1 MKPIEPLIFPSGL
14 IRFDWIIALFVTT
27 GFIGPESQAIYS
39 YLLKSLKIFN
49 CPWESL
55 VLDSVCLLFVLKYLF
70 LINVF
75 IYPLIKEFISLT
87 TNGIAINSIPFPS
100 IIPLLGIGEGNLER
114 GRDITCYFIDMI
126 MCIFKKLI
134 NLIQLID
141 MSMSFSKFLILLLNL
156 LIL

>member
-100 IIPLLGIGEGNLER
+100 IIPLLGIG
-114 GRDITCYFIDMI
+114 
-126 MCIFKKLI
+126 
-134 NLIQLID
+134 
-141 MSMSFSKFLILLLNL
+141 
-156 LIL
+156 